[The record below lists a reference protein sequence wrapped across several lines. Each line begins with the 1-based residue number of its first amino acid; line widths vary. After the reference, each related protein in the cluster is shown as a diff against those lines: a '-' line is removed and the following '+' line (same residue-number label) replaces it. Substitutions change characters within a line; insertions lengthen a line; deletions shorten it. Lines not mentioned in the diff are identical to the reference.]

1 MKIVFDNI
9 IYSLQKSG
17 GGSVYWTEL
26 LERFIKSDNELIFFD
41 QKEPN
46 ENIFRKTL
54 DLDKVKNSSS
64 KSLICQP
71 RLRIDGSIPKTLI
84 HHILQPAYYLLPIH
98 KSYI

>member
-26 LERFIKSDNELIFFD
+26 LKRFIKSDNELIFFD

-54 DLDKVKNSSS
+54 DLDKVKKN
-64 KSLICQP
+64 LNG
-71 RLRIDGSIPKTLI
+71 L
-84 HHILQPAYYLLPIH
+84 
-98 KSYI
+98 

>member
-26 LERFIKSDNELIFFD
+26 VKRFVKSNNELVFFD

-46 ENIFRKTL
+46 DNIFRKTV
-54 DLDKVKNSSS
+54 DFKNVKTESKWFLSIRRYLPFSEKIKGKFIFHSSCYS
-64 KSLICQP
+64 SE
-71 RLRIDGSIPKTLI
+71 T
-84 HHILQPAYYLLPIH
+84 
-98 KSYI
+98 